1 MTAPHGAA
9 GPREGADTRS
19 ALDADEPCARVFDVQ
34 RFCVHD
40 GPGIRTTIFLAGCPL
55 RCAWCH
61 NPESFD
67 GTSGRWLSPEAALS
81 EVLEDRDYYETSGG
95 GVTVS
100 GGEPLLSTRFVSA
113 FLALAK
119 RERLHTCVQTSAA
132 VPVDALSAVVEHV
145 DLFQVDLKHM
155 DPARHRALTGAGTER
170 IHQNVRWLL
179 AHGANVELRMP
190 VVPGLNDD
198 PENLDALACFL
209 RAHGQT
215 QLRLLPY
222 QRMYL
227 DKYERLGLP
236 ARCQKVTPPSAT
248 AMAEIVAQLGRAGIE
263 ATVEG

>member
-1 MTAPHGAA
+1 VTAA
-9 GPREGADTRS
+9 GPAGEPREGGS
-19 ALDADEPCARVFDVQ
+19 GEPRARIFDIQ

-67 GTSGRWLSPEAALS
+67 GTSGRWLSPDAALA
-81 EVLEDRDYYETSGG
+81 EVLEDRDYYRVSGG
-95 GVTVS
+95 GVTAS
-100 GGEPLLSTRFVSA
+100 GGEPLLWPRFVA
-113 FLALAK
+113 ALFARAK
-119 RERLHTCVQTSAA
+119 RQGLHTCVQTAAA
-132 VPVDALSAVVEHV
+132 VPVDALGAVIEHV
-145 DLFQVDLKHM
+145 DLFQVDLKHV
-155 DPARHRALTGAGTER
+155 DAARHRALTGAGTER
-170 IHQNVRWLL
+170 IHENLRWLL
-179 AHGANVELRMP
+179 GQGASVELRMP

-198 PENLDALACFL
+198 AEHLEALASFL
-209 RAHGQT
+209 RAHEQT

-227 DKYERLGLP
+227 DKYQRLGLP
-236 ARCQKVTPPSAT
+236 ARCQEVTPPSAT